1 MIDHGITVEN
11 LMRVFPMAFAEDE
24 RLQALGKAIAEELVK
39 RSSEARLSVLYANID
54 SLPENVLDI
63 LAYDFKVD
71 WWDTSYTLEE
81 KRRTLKNSWKV
92 HRMMGTKAAVE
103 MAISAIYPNTTVEE
117 WFEYGGKPYHFKLT
131 IDATH
136 ERTDIKQHAQI
147 LNRIN
152 YYKNLRSHLECI
164 TYVTRC
170 DEDAVLRLGGAAG
183 TIMVTPLA
191 EEESKL
197 TFEDLARIGGQFGLI
212 ENTPIEEQEA
222 HISFRSE
229 EKIGGQFAQLSSTPI
244 TEQRSRMEFRDVVRI
259 GGQGASIAQSPLFE
273 R

>member
-1 MIDHGITVEN
+1 MTDHGITVEN
-11 LMRVFPMAFAEDE
+11 LMRVFPMAFAEDD
-24 RLQALGKAIAEELVK
+24 RLQALGKAIAEELVR
-39 RSSEARLSVLYANID
+39 RSAEARLSVLYANID

-71 WWDTSYTLEE
+71 WWDTSYTTEE
-81 KRRTLKNSWKV
+81 KRQTLKDSWKV

-117 WFEYGGKPYHFKLT
+117 WFEYDGRPYHFKLT

-136 ERTDIKQHAQI
+136 TQTTFRQHEQV
-147 LNRIN
+147 LNRVN

-183 TIMVTPLA
+183 SIMVTPLA

-197 TFEDLARIGGQFGLI
+197 TFEDLVRIGGEFGL
-212 ENTPIEEQEA
+212 
-222 HISFRSE
+222 
-229 EKIGGQFAQLSSTPI
+229 LSSTPI
-244 TEQRSRMEFRDVVRI
+244 AEEETSLSFEDKVRIGGQLGLLSSTPVTEQEGKLDFRDVVRI
-259 GGQGASIAQSPLFE
+259 GGQGGSVTRSPLFE
-273 R
+273 

>member
-1 MIDHGITVEN
+1 MTDHSITVEN
-11 LMRVFPMAFAEDE
+11 LMRVFPLAFVQDDG
-24 RLQALGKAIAEELVK
+24 LQALGKAIAEELVR
-39 RSSEARLSVLYANID
+39 RSAEARMSVLYADID
-54 SLPENVLDI
+54 ALPENVLDI

-81 KRRTLKNSWKV
+81 KRKTLKDSWKV

-103 MAISAIYPNTTVEE
+103 MAISAIYPSTTVEE

-136 ERTDIKQHAQI
+136 TRTDFKQHEQV
-147 LNRIN
+147 LNRVN

-170 DEDAVLRLGGAAG
+170 EDVVLRLGGAAG
-183 TIMVTPLA
+183 SIMVTPLM
-191 EEESKL
+191 EEDSKL
-197 TFEDLARIGGQFGLI
+197 TFEDLVRIGGQFGLI
-212 ENTPIEEQEA
+212 GSTPIEEEEA
-222 HISFRSE
+222 RVSFRGAE
-229 EKIGGQFAQLSSTPI
+229 RIGGQFAQLSSTPI
-244 TEQRSRMEFRDVVRI
+244 AEQSGRLDFRDVVRI
-259 GGQGASIAQSPLFE
+259 GGQGGSIAQSPLFD